1 MAYGAEACSGRR
13 FLETPYEIN
22 MDLYHWTEL
31 VRLSKISV
39 VAPMPDTDT
48 LAINIVTACDN
59 AYVQHTGVFL
69 KSLLA
74 TNPDV
79 EFRLFILVPDDF
91 IHRDSLE
98 RNLDPHRLE
107 FLSINLSETVSLK
120 VSEYISVATYFRLF
134 IDKLLPTDIDRI
146 VYLDS
151 DILIAGPVNEL
162 WAVDLGEY
170 ELAAVSDAIFNTDQ
184 PVRERLGLAATS
196 NYFNAGVLLIDLV
209 RWKNARVGERAL
221 DFVLKYPDLVN
232 RWDQDALNHV
242 LNGHFRELTREWN
255 FQDAYIRRGRDGR
268 CSADDI
274 RELGAAKII
283 HFTWKSKPWHYL
295 NNHPMKALYWHY
307 LRQTDWRDY
316 RPPDQNVRNVLKKNL
331 QQRAPALLNAA
342 RQARKLWRLI
352 YGSLKAKVEGGV
364 T

>member
-1 MAYGAEACSGRR
+1 MS
-13 FLETPYEIN
+13 N
-22 MDLYHWTEL
+22 
-31 VRLSKISV
+31 
-39 VAPMPDTDT
+39 TDK

-59 AYVQHTGVFL
+59 AYVQHTAVFL

-79 EFRLFILVPDDF
+79 EFRLFILVPADF
-91 IHRDSLE
+91 IHRDSLQRDFE
-98 RNLDPHRLE
+98 LHRLE
-107 FLSINLSETVSLK
+107 FLAINLSETVSLK
-120 VSEYISVATYFRLF
+120 ISEHISVATYFRLF
-134 IDKLLPTDIDRI
+134 MDKLLPTDIERI

-151 DILIAGPVNEL
+151 DILIAGPINEL

-170 ELAAVSDAIFNTDQ
+170 ELAAVAGAIFNGDQ
-184 PVRERLGLAATS
+184 SVRERLGMGATS
-196 NYFNAGVLLIDLV
+196 KYFNAGVLLIDLV
-209 RWKNARVGERAL
+209 RWKNSRVGERAL
-221 DFVLKYPDLVN
+221 DFILKHPDLVI
-232 RWDQDALNHV
+232 RHDQDALNHV
-242 LNGHFRELTREWN
+242 LNGHFKELTKEWN
-255 FQDAYIRRGRDGR
+255 FQDVNIRRGQDGK

-274 RELGAAKII
+274 RELGAATII
-283 HFTWKSKPWHYL
+283 HFSWKSKPWHYL

-316 RPPDQNVRNVLKKNL
+316 RPPDLNVRNVLKKNL

-352 YGSLKAKVEGGV
+352 YGSRPSEVEGGV